1 MQWGKGKRKEGKG
14 KKRRQTQEGG
24 RENKADRTIRQ
35 SCTGE
40 KERRGRYRE
49 VLDQAGTVTFCC
61 MLGGQGV
68 AGDCVYTP

>member
-14 KKRRQTQEGG
+14 EKRRQTPEGG

-40 KERRGRYRE
+40 KERRVGDSERCWIRQ
-49 VLDQAGTVTFCC
+49 VLSPSAAC
-61 MLGGQGV
+61 
-68 AGDCVYTP
+68 